1 MLLSLLGDLLI
12 CLAYYGFMLIFMVIA
27 IVFAKTRFAW
37 VCFAIGAVPQLVS
50 GLFLLKG
57 NLTGNIGYNVLYW
70 AVYFCIV
77 IITAFLIVRRKKKRA
92 KD

>member
-1 MLLSLLGDLLI
+1 M
-12 CLAYYGFMLIFMVIA
+12 
-27 IVFAKTRFAW
+27 
-37 VCFAIGAVPQLVS
+37 VS

-77 IITAFLIVRRKKKRA
+77 IITAFLIVRRKKNEQKI
-92 KD
+92 KGHYFIML